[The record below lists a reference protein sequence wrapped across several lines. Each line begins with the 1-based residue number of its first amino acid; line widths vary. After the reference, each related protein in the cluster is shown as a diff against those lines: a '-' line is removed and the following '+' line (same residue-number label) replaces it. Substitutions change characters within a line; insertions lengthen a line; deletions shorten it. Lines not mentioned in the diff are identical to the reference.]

1 MNDMTSLRARF
12 RAPGIKWSSTS
23 LTARV
28 RRYTSAEGPRRV
40 LVLDFALPE
49 GGRAAVEIRPSAA
62 LDLTNLIVDTLE
74 EDGNAEAS

>member
-1 MNDMTSLRARF
+1 MTDTIRRVRF
-12 RAPGIKWSSTS
+12 RAPGVKWSSTS

-28 RRYTSAEGPRRV
+28 RRYISAEGPRRV

-49 GGRAAVEIRPSAA
+49 GGRAAVEVRPSAA
-62 LDLTNLIVDTLE
+62 LDLANLIVDTLE

>member
-1 MNDMTSLRARF
+1 MTDTIRRVRF

-28 RRYTSAEGPRRV
+28 RRHVSPEGPRRV
-40 LVLDFALPE
+40 LVLDLTLSD
-49 GGRAAVEIRPSAA
+49 GSRAAVEVRPSAA
-62 LDLTNLIVDTLE
+62 LDLANLIVDTLE